1 MPLSH
6 GSQPTAQRRVTWLTS
21 LKDAHMPKTE
31 RISIAKPRPHRN
43 GSATAVETV
52 VGNKATHIGLVSI
65 QNNGRDERGRVLG
78 TNGMAWVLAK

>member
-1 MPLSH
+1 
-6 GSQPTAQRRVTWLTS
+6 
-21 LKDAHMPKTE
+21 MPK
-31 RISIAKPRPHRN
+31 RKHAPKPRRS

-78 TNGMAWVLAK
+78 TNGMKWIVA